1 MNMFLKFMALILC
14 GGASVAIAFMRFK
27 VLMEPEV
34 ALIFFTIGAVISLIV
49 GVPLLLLLEWRFHRY
64 RLRYVVGG
72 LVCSLLGWLI
82 FEGAFFPGAWEK
94 IWTSSFFWN
103 QWAPRRAAVFSV
115 IGLCAGTAYTI
126 ATVLIDKKFWAR

>member
-1 MNMFLKFMALILC
+1 MNMFLKFMALNLC

-64 RLRYVVGG
+64 RLR
-72 LVCSLLGWLI
+72 
-82 FEGAFFPGAWEK
+82 
-94 IWTSSFFWN
+94 
-103 QWAPRRAAVFSV
+103 
-115 IGLCAGTAYTI
+115 
-126 ATVLIDKKFWAR
+126 

>member
-103 QWAPRRAAVFSV
+103 PAFFKVVVASTVFFMPPLPARAVPV
-115 IGLCAGTAYTI
+115 PG
-126 ATVLIDKKFWAR
+126 

>member
-49 GVPLLLLLEWRFHRY
+49 GVPSYYFLSGDSIDIACATWLVDW
-64 RLRYVVGG
+64 YVH
-72 LVCSLLGWLI
+72 
-82 FEGAFFPGAWEK
+82 
-94 IWTSSFFWN
+94 
-103 QWAPRRAAVFSV
+103 
-115 IGLCAGTAYTI
+115 Y
-126 ATVLIDKKFWAR
+126 